1 MLGSGLTGQ
10 GSGLTGQARPPACQ
24 ASWPLAALPMVS
36 FLRTH
41 GLISH
46 DQFGFLAR
54 RSACTQLLATFYN
67 WTLNVDNNMKV
78 DAVYTDIAKAF
89 DSVSHLKLL
98 LLKIEAYGFKLDLR
112 EWIKAFLKDRTQCV
126 YIGNFLN
133 N

>member
-1 MLGSGLTGQ
+1 MSCFKKGSHKSPSNYSPVSQTCI
-10 GSGLTGQARPPACQ
+10 SCKVMESII
-24 ASWPLAALPMVS
+24 ASPMVS

-54 RSACTQLLATFYN
+54 RSACTQLLATLNY

-78 DAVYTDIAKAF
+78 GAVYTDIAKAF

-98 LLKIEAYGFKLDLR
+98 LKLVCLR
-112 EWIKAFLKDRTQCV
+112 
-126 YIGNFLN
+126 
-133 N
+133 